1 MVEFQPK
8 GQQAKDPGKADISI
22 LVQKQKK
29 IRCPS
34 SQAGRQE
41 ASPLTQGRVS
51 FFFYPSLQLIT

>member
-1 MVEFQPK
+1 MAEFQSK
-8 GQQAKDPGKADISI
+8 GQLAEDPGKTDVSV

-41 ASPLTQGRVS
+41 EPPLTQGRVS
-51 FFFYPSLQLIT
+51 SLFYPSLHLIV